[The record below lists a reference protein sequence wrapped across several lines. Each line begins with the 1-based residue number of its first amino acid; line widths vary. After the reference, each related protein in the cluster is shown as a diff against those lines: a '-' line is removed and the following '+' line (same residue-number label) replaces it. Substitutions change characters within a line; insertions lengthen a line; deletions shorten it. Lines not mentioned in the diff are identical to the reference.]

1 MAGNE
6 HDNEIPYLQLDPE
19 IEASIRE
26 DRRCGRTHPQRF
38 ADEDVVRRD
47 AKEHDA
53 ATLTRPAFMRD
64 VEKIVNLPAYNRY
77 SGKTQV
83 FSLVENDDISRRMLH
98 VQLVNRVA
106 QGIGALLGLNANLI
120 EAIALGHDIGHTPFG
135 HAGERYLSES
145 YHKRTG
151 KYFHHNVHSVRV
163 LDQLYP
169 RNLSLQTLDGII
181 THNGEFAA
189 QVLERGT
196 TSTFDELDAMVDAC
210 NADEQ
215 VIGTLRPSTLEGCVV
230 RVSDMIAY
238 LGKDRQDAMEMG
250 VIDSL
255 DCFDSTI
262 IGRDNARIIN
272 NVTVDIVNNSYGT
285 DRIQMSKAVFDDL
298 KLAKR
303 QNYQV
308 IYTQEGILD
317 KPFNVV
323 ESMFEQLYERLLDDL
338 VHDRRDSPLFRH
350 HVRSLLKTSH
360 SLTEEGYLSQE
371 PNRIVVDYIA
381 SMTDNYFMNIFAR
394 LFPESRDRIQLDYY
408 DAR

>member
-1 MAGNE
+1 MSNLQKE
-6 HDNEIPYLQLDPE
+6 EIPYLSLDPE
-19 IEASIRE
+19 IEKSIIA
-26 DRRCGRTHPQRF
+26 DRAAGRLHPFRF
-38 ADEDVVRRD
+38 RDENVVRRSS
-47 AKEHDA
+47 KEHDQ

-106 QGIGALLGLNANLI
+106 QGIGTLLGLNTNLI

-151 KYFHHNVHSVRV
+151 RYFHHNVHSVRV

-169 RNLSLQTLDGII
+169 RNLSLQTLDGVI
-181 THNGEFAA
+181 THNGEFAC
-189 QVLERGT
+189 QTLECGNVE
-196 TSTFDELDAMVDAC
+196 TFEQLDEMVEAC
-210 NADEQ
+210 NKDEQ

-238 LGKDRQDAMEMG
+238 LGKDRQDAIEMG
-250 VIDSL
+250 VINSL
-255 DCFDSTI
+255 DMFDSSV

-272 NVTVDIVNNSYGT
+272 NVTADIVNNSYGSNK
-285 DRIQMSKAVFDDL
+285 IAMSREVFDDL

-308 IYTQEGILD
+308 IYSQEGILD
-317 KPFNVV
+317 KPDNVV
-323 ESMFEQLYERLLDDL
+323 ETMFEEMYARLLDDL
-338 VHDRRDSPLFRH
+338 VNERHESPIFRQ
-350 HVRSLLKTSH
+350 HVKSLVKMSH
-360 SLTEEGYLSQE
+360 SLTADAYLSQE
-371 PNRIVVDYIA
+371 PNRIVADYIA
-381 SMTDNYFMNIFAR
+381 SMTDNYFMNMYAR
-394 LFPESRDRIQLDYY
+394 LFPNSKRRIQKDYY
-408 DAR
+408 DAD

>member
-1 MAGNE
+1 MSNSQKE
-6 HDNEIPYLQLDPE
+6 EIPYLSLDPE
-19 IEASIRE
+19 IEKSIIA
-26 DRRCGRTHPQRF
+26 DRAAGRLHPFRF
-38 ADEDVVRRD
+38 RDENVVRRSS
-47 AKEHDA
+47 KEHDQ

-106 QGIGALLGLNANLI
+106 QGIGTLLGLNTNLI

-151 KYFHHNVHSVRV
+151 RYFHHNVHSVRV

-169 RNLSLQTLDGII
+169 RNLSLQTLDGVI
-181 THNGEFAA
+181 THNGEFAC
-189 QVLERGT
+189 QTLECGNVE
-196 TSTFDELDAMVDAC
+196 TFEQLDEMVEAC
-210 NADEQ
+210 NKDEQ

-238 LGKDRQDAMEMG
+238 LGKDRQDAIEMG

-255 DCFDSTI
+255 DMFDSSV

-272 NVTVDIVNNSYGT
+272 NVTADIVNNSYGSNK
-285 DRIQMSKAVFDDL
+285 IAMSREVFDDL

-308 IYTQEGILD
+308 IYSQEGILD
-317 KPFNVV
+317 KPDNVV
-323 ESMFEQLYERLLDDL
+323 ETMFEEMYARLLDDL
-338 VHDRRDSPLFRH
+338 VKERHESPIFRQ
-350 HVRSLLKTSH
+350 HVKSLVKMSH
-360 SLTEEGYLSQE
+360 SLTADAYLSQE
-371 PNRIVVDYIA
+371 PNRIVADYIA
-381 SMTDNYFMNIFAR
+381 SMTDNYFMNMYAR
-394 LFPESRDRIQLDYY
+394 LFPNSKRRIQKDYY
-408 DAR
+408 DAD

>member
-1 MAGNE
+1 MNE
-6 HDNEIPYLQLDPE
+6 NNDNIPYLALDPD
-19 IEASIRE
+19 IEKSIIA
-26 DRRCGRTHPQRF
+26 DRATGKLHPFRF
-38 ADEDVVRRD
+38 HDEDVVRRSV
-47 AKEHDA
+47 KEHDE
-53 ATLTRPAFMRD
+53 ATLARPAFMRD
-64 VEKIVNLPAYNRY
+64 VEKIVNLPPYNRY

-135 HAGERYLSES
+135 HAGERYLSKS
-145 YHKRTG
+145 YHERTG
-151 KYFHHNVHSVRV
+151 RYFHHNVHSVRV

-169 RNLSLQTLDGII
+169 RNLSLQTLDGVI
-181 THNGEFAA
+181 THNGEFAC
-189 QVLERGT
+189 QTLECGNTR
-196 TSTFDELDAMVDAC
+196 TFEQLDAMVEAC
-210 NADEQ
+210 NSDEQ

-238 LGKDRQDAMEMG
+238 LGKDRQDAIEMG

-255 DCFDSTI
+255 DMFDSNI

-272 NVTVDIVNNSYGT
+272 NVTVDIVNHSYGSN
-285 DRIQMSKAVFDDL
+285 RITMSREVFDDL

-317 KPFNVV
+317 NPFNVV
-323 ESMFEQLYERLLDDL
+323 ESMFEEMYARLLDDL
-338 VHDRRDSPLFRH
+338 TSERRDSPIFRH
-350 HVRSLLKTSH
+350 HVRSLVRTSH
-360 SLTEEGYLSQE
+360 SLTEDDYLAQE

-381 SMTDNYFMNIFAR
+381 SMTDNYFMNMYER
-394 LFPESRDRIQLDYY
+394 LFPGSRKRIQKDYY
-408 DAR
+408 DAD

>member
-1 MAGNE
+1 MA
-6 HDNEIPYLQLDPE
+6 HDTNSTIPYLTLDPE
-19 IEASIRE
+19 IEKSIIA
-26 DRRCGRTHPQRF
+26 DRATGRMHPLRF
-38 ADEDVVRRD
+38 HDEDVLRRT
-47 AKEHDA
+47 AKLHDK
-53 ATLTRPAFMRD
+53 ATLARPAFMRD

-135 HAGERYLSES
+135 HAGERYLSEC
-145 YHKRTG
+145 YHARTG
-151 KYFHHNVHSVRV
+151 RYFHHNVHSVRV

-169 RNLSLQTLDGII
+169 RNLSLQTLDGVI
-181 THNGEFAA
+181 THNGEFAC
-189 QVLERGT
+189 QTLECGNTR
-196 TSTFDELDAMVDAC
+196 TFQQLDAMVEAC
-210 NADEQ
+210 NRDEQ

-238 LGKDRQDAMEMG
+238 LGKDRQDAIEMG

-255 DCFDSTI
+255 DMFDSCI

-272 NVTVDIVNNSYGT
+272 NVTVDIVNNSYGQN
-285 DRIQMSKAVFDDL
+285 RITMSREVFDDL

-303 QNYQV
+303 QNYEV

-323 ESMFEQLYERLLDDL
+323 EAMFEEMYARLLDDL
-338 VHDRRDSPLFRH
+338 VHDRRDSPIFRH

-360 SLTEEGYLSQE
+360 SLTEGEYLAQE

-381 SMTDNYFMNIFAR
+381 SMTDNYFMNMYER
-394 LFPESRDRIQLDYY
+394 LFPDSDRRIQLDYY
-408 DAR
+408 DSV